1 MFSFFSNFFEKK
13 SIDTFGILPLSDC
26 RIVRPYLL
34 ERADIQSG
42 SVILFAV
49 PYAAPAC
56 FEQNRNI
63 SAYAVSRDYHLYF
76 KELFDELLP
85 LLKERFPKA
94 RFAAYADH
102 SPIAEVEAAEKAG
115 LGVIGRNRL
124 LLTEK
129 YSSYIFLGEIFT
141 DLETD
146 CTAREI
152 RICMDCGACANACP
166 MDRIGTCL
174 SALTQ
179 KKGALTEQEEQA
191 IFTYQSAWGCDLCQ
205 EHCPYTQKAIQS
217 GTIFS
222 PIPFFN
228 EQTNAHLLTQDV
240 LKMGDTAFSERA
252 YAWRGKETLLRNLR
266 ILEAK
271 HSKGDPPC

>member
-1 MFSFFSNFFEKK
+1 MFSFFSDFFEKK
-13 SIDTFGILPLSDC
+13 SIDTFGMIPISDC
-26 RIVRPYLL
+26 RIIRPYLL
-34 ERADIQSG
+34 ERADIKSG

-49 PYAAPAC
+49 PYATLAC
-56 FEQNRNI
+56 FAQDRNI

-76 KELFDELLP
+76 KVLFDELLP
-85 LLKERFPKA
+85 LLKERFPNA

-102 SPIAEVEAAEKAG
+102 SPISEVEAAARAG

-146 CTAREI
+146 RKAGEI
-152 RICMDCGACANACP
+152 HTCMDCGACVSACP
-166 MDRIGTCL
+166 MDRIGACL

-179 KKGALTEQEEQA
+179 KKGTLTEQEEQA
-191 IFTYQSAWGCDLCQ
+191 VFNHQSAWGCDLCQ
-205 EHCPYTQKAIQS
+205 EHCPYTQRAIRS

-228 EQTNAHLLTQDV
+228 EQTKAHLSTQDV
-240 LKMGDTAFSERA
+240 LQMSDTAFSERA
-252 YAWRGKETLLRNLR
+252 YAWRGRETILRNLR
-266 ILEAK
+266 ILETE
-271 HSKGDPPC
+271 HSKGDSQC